1 MVISH
6 LKTAPSLLITLF
18 ITLGKP
24 FQQEE
29 EETISLSCHDA
40 IHY

>member
-40 IHY
+40 IRY

>member
-6 LKTAPSLLITLF
+6 LKTAPSLF
-18 ITLGKP
+18 ITFFITPGKP

-29 EETISLSCHDA
+29 EETISLNYHDA
-40 IHY
+40 ICY